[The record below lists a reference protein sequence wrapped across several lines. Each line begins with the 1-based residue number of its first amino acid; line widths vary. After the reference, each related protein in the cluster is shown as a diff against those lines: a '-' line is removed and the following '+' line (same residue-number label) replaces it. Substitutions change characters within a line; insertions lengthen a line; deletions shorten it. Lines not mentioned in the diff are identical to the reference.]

1 MPGRQRAAG
10 AVPTSPAARADRA
23 RRAFELAKDGMST
36 RDISAKMK
44 DEGYRQVSHSVVARL
59 IREYAAAVVLPLAKE
74 HVTREFERLMDQRA
88 RLDRMR
94 ERAQL
99 VLDRFHLTVSHGK
112 VIYLVEP
119 DRETGEIGEPLRD
132 DGPELAAI
140 NTMLGIEAM
149 VLKNAEAMAKL
160 FGFNAAAEVNVTVT
174 GETDA
179 AIRALTSEMDARA
192 DTAPVDVQG

>member
-1 MPGRQRAAG
+1 MGRPAG
-10 AVPTSPAARADRA
+10 AGPKPAEKADRA
-23 RRAFELAKDGMST
+23 RRAFELAKDGKST
-36 RDISAKMK
+36 RDISTKMK
-44 DEGYRQVSHSVVARL
+44 AEGYRSVSHTVVARL
-59 IREYAAAVVLPLAKE
+59 IREHAAAVVLPLAKE

-88 RLDRMR
+88 RLDGMR

-99 VLDRFHLTVSHGK
+99 VLDRFHVTVSHGK
-112 VIYLVEP
+112 VIY
-119 DRETGEIGEPLRD
+119 TGQDTDGEGGEPLRD

-179 AIRALTSEMDARA
+179 AIRALTEAMDERA
-192 DTAPVDVQG
+192 DTSPVDVQG